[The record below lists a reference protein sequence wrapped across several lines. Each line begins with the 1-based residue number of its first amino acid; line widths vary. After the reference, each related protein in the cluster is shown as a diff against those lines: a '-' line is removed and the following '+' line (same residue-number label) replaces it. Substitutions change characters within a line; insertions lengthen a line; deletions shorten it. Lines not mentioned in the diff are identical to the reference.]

1 MTSHVVQPG
10 EHIGAIAR
18 AYGFTDWKTLWQD
31 PANAGL
37 RAARED
43 PNILAPGDVL
53 EVPQL
58 RQGSVSGA
66 TDARHRF
73 QVGRP
78 ALRLILVLERAFRG
92 PLARVACT
100 LQTDPSPWP
109 LHSDG
114 EGRIDRDI
122 ALSTLRASC
131 TCPGLDALPPDPW
144 LMALQVGGLDPVQTP
159 AGQCQRLDNLGY
171 GASPEPGSDQA
182 RADGL
187 FRAAVE
193 EFQCDH
199 ALTVDGR
206 CGPQTQAAL
215 RKVHGC

>member
-1 MTSHVVQPG
+1 MTSHVVQQG

-18 AYGFTDWKTLWQD
+18 ACGFTDWKTLWQN

-37 RAARED
+37 RAMRDD

-58 RQGSVSGA
+58 RQGTATGA

-78 ALRLILVLERAFRG
+78 ALRLILVLEQAFQG
-92 PLARVACT
+92 AVAHAACS
-100 LQTDPSPWP
+100 LQTDAAPWP
-109 LHSDG
+109 THSDG
-114 EGRIDRDI
+114 GGRIDRDI
-122 ALSTLRASC
+122 ALSTLGAFC
-131 TCPGLDALPPDPW
+131 TLPGFEALPPSPRR
-144 LMALQVGGLDPVQTP
+144 MALQVGGLDPVETP
-159 AGQCQRLDNLGY
+159 SGQCQRLDNLAY
-171 GASPEPGSDQA
+171 AASPEPGSDEA
-182 RADGL
+182 RAAWL

-199 ALTVDGR
+199 ALAVDGR
-206 CGPQTQAAL
+206 CGPQTHAVLRQA
-215 RKVHGC
+215 HGS

>member
-43 PNILAPGDVL
+43 PNVLAPGDVL

-58 RQGSVSGA
+58 RQGSASGA

-78 ALRLILVLERAFRG
+78 ALRLILVLEQAFEG
-92 PLARVACT
+92 AIAQAACT
-100 LQTDPSPWP
+100 LQTDAAPRP
-109 LHSDG
+109 LFSDG
-114 EGRIDRDI
+114 TGRIDRDI
-122 ALSTLRASC
+122 ALSTSEAAC
-131 TCPGLDALPPDPW
+131 TLPGPDALPPRPRR
-144 LMALQVGGLDPVQTP
+144 LALQVGGLDPVETH
-159 AGQCQRLDNLGY
+159 AGQCQRLDNLAY
-171 GASPEPGSDQA
+171 AASPEPGADQA
-182 RADGL
+182 RADWL

-215 RKVHGC
+215 RKAHGC